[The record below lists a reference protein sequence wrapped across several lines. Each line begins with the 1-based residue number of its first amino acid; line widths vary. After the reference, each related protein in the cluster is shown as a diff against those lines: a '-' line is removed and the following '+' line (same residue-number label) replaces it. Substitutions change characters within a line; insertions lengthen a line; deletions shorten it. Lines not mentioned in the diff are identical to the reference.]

1 MDVMLCF
8 RRHKARQTLRM
19 DSLKRVAKVSGI
31 LSERLIVLQNIIT
44 LIVNELNQL
53 VNWLD
58 CNVER

>member
-8 RRHKARQTLRM
+8 RSRKARQTLRM
-19 DSLKRVAKVSGI
+19 DSLKKVAKVSGI

-44 LIVNELNQL
+44 LIVNEFNQL
-53 VNWLD
+53 VNRLD